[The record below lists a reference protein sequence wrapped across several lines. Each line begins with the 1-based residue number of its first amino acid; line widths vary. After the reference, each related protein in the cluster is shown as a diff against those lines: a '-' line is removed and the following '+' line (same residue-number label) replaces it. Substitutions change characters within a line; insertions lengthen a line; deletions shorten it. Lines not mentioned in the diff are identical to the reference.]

1 VIGIL
6 EFKTFL
12 AGMGYPTNK
21 ITRTGMSMGKTLYPR
36 AYMGNSMGR
45 IFLMGTGVE
54 WYYPTSMYLLPSLLL
69 AYVSCWG
76 PLVAHLGILHA
87 HKPYFISSHCL
98 P

>member
-45 IFLMGTGVE
+45 IFFDGYGCGMV
-54 WYYPTSMYLLPSLLL
+54 LLDE
-69 AYVSCWG
+69 YV
-76 PLVAHLGILHA
+76 PVAIPIVGLCIILE
-87 HKPYFISSHCL
+87 PISGASRDLTC